1 MGPRAGSAA
10 GGRLDGTLRAF
21 AVRHGWEVRRVMSED
36 FVQLGSNVYKVVAG
50 TEPDHLAAARALLA
64 GGGLIGAETEASA
77 RDDYRSSLASYA
89 PEEGVP
95 PESEAVVA
103 LRKQVT
109 VTLSAMA
116 VERDALL
123 AALRGAQAN
132 ERRALARVAELEAIY
147 EPHGATLAVA
157 VNPEPESDP
166 QISKFVEATFTEP
179 GTLGLKLNEYD
190 PGDGSQTRA
199 VVVKLNP
206 GTQVEQHPQL
216 RKGLLLERVGAH
228 DVRTSSYSEVLS
240 LLRTSK
246 QRPITLRFTEQ
257 DPRVA
262 K

>member
-1 MGPRAGSAA
+1 MTTRTGPRAGSAA

-157 VNPEPESDP
+157 LNGYLIILLIKNLNYPMLKIKQIKEPIFQNQSSN
-166 QISKFVEATFTEP
+166 I
-179 GTLGLKLNEYD
+179 LMN
-190 PGDGSQTRA
+190 
-199 VVVKLNP
+199 NMI
-206 GTQVEQHPQL
+206 QL
-216 RKGLLLERVGAH
+216 
-228 DVRTSSYSEVLS
+228 
-240 LLRTSK
+240 
-246 QRPITLRFTEQ
+246 
-257 DPRVA
+257 
-262 K
+262 